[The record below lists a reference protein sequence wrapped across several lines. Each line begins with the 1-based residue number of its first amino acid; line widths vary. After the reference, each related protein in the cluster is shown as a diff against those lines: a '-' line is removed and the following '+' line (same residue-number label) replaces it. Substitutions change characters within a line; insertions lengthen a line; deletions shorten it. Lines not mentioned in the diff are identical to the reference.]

1 MKLGIFKKSILK
13 VKKDSILSMVFIM
26 LESGFEIFVPLVV
39 SKLIDLG
46 IEQSNIDNVKKF
58 GLIIIGLVIG
68 QAICGSLCAYFAVK
82 ASTMFAYDLR
92 QRLFINIQRFSF
104 ANIDKFSTGSLVT
117 RSTTDIANI
126 QRAFQMVIR
135 GAVRGIGMFI
145 FSLSFSYSI
154 NVKIALIFTAIV
166 PIILISLITIS
177 RLAMPIFEK
186 MFESFDSLN
195 NIMSENIHGIRVVKT
210 FNREE
215 FEFKK
220 MRKTS
225 DDIYGYSVKAET
237 YIAFWDPLMNI
248 SMYTAIIFIS
258 WFGAKAIIASGNN
271 PVLGL
276 TTGKLMSLFTY
287 GMQLLMS
294 LMFISMIYV
303 MLVISSASIERV
315 KEVLVEEPNIKNG
328 ENPIYAVRDGSI
340 EFNNVSFKYKSD
352 AKNRVLK
359 DVNIKIGTGEMIGLI
374 GGTGSG
380 KSSLVNLIPRL
391 YDTSSGEVKVGGINV
406 KDYDIKSLR
415 ESIGIVLQKNVLFSG
430 TIESNLKFGN
440 ENATIGDMTEACD
453 IACALEF
460 ISEKE
465 NKFESKVEQGG
476 TNFSGGQKQRLS
488 IARTIV
494 KNPKILIFDDSTSAV
509 DTKTD
514 AKIRDGLKNKLPN
527 TTKIIISQRIISIKD
542 CDKIIVMDNGR
553 IVAYDTHENLLN
565 TCELYKDIY
574 EVQNS

>member
-1 MKLGIFKKSILK
+1 MKLGVFKSSLLK
-13 VKKDSILSMVFIM
+13 VKKDSILSMVFI
-26 LESGFEIFVPLVV
+26 LCESAFEIFVPLVMAR
-39 SKLIDLG
+39 LIDLG
-46 IEQSNIDNVKKF
+46 IEQSNMENVKKF

-68 QAICGSLCAYFAVK
+68 QAVCGALCAYFAVK
-82 ASTMFAYDLR
+82 ASTMFAYDVR
-92 QRLFINIQRFSF
+92 QNLFNKLQLFSF

-126 QRAFQMVIR
+126 QRAFQMLIR
-135 GAVRGIGMFI
+135 GAVRGVGMFI

-154 NVKIALIFTAIV
+154 SVKIALVFTAIV
-166 PIILISLITIS
+166 PIIVASLLFIS
-177 RLAMPIFEK
+177 RKAMPIFEK
-186 MFESFDSLN
+186 MFSAFDSLN

-210 FNREE
+210 FNRQDY
-215 FEFKK
+215 EFKK
-220 MRKTS
+220 MKKS
-225 DDIYGYSVKAET
+225 ADDIYDYSVKAET

-248 SMYTAIIFIS
+248 SMYTAIIFIA

-271 PVLGL
+271 PALGL

-294 LMFISMIYV
+294 LMFMSMIYV

-315 KEVLVEEPNIKNG
+315 KEVLLEEPSIKNG
-328 ENPIYAVRDGSI
+328 DNPIYDVKDGSI
-340 EFNNVSFKYKSD
+340 EFDNVSFKFKED

-359 DVNIKIGTGEMIGLI
+359 DINIKIKSGEMIGLI

-391 YDTSSGEVKVGGINV
+391 YDVNSGELKVGGVNV
-406 KDYDIKSLR
+406 KNYDIKSLR
-415 ESIGIVLQKNVLFSG
+415 ESVGIVLQKNVLFSG

-440 ENATIGDMTEACD
+440 EHASVSDMTDACE

-460 ISEKE
+460 IDEKE
-465 NKFESKVEQGG
+465 DGFESRVEQGG

-494 KNPKILIFDDSTSAV
+494 KKPKILIFDDSTSAV

-514 AKIRDGLKNKLPN
+514 AKIRDGLKNKLPYA
-527 TTKIIISQRIISIKD
+527 TKIIISQRIISLKD
-542 CDKIIVMDNGR
+542 CDKIIVMDNGKV
-553 IVAYDTHENLLN
+553 IAFDTHENLLKN
-565 TCELYKDIY
+565 CDLYKDIN

>member
-1 MKLGIFKKSILK
+1 MKLGVFKSSLLK
-13 VKKDSILSMVFIM
+13 VKKDSILSMVFI
-26 LESGFEIFVPLVV
+26 LCESAFEIFVPLVMAR
-39 SKLIDLG
+39 LIDLG
-46 IEQSNIDNVKKF
+46 IEQSNMENVKKF

-68 QAICGSLCAYFAVK
+68 QAVCGALCAYFAVK
-82 ASTMFAYDLR
+82 ASTMFAYDVR
-92 QRLFINIQRFSF
+92 QNLFNKLQLFSF

-126 QRAFQMVIR
+126 QRAFQMLIR
-135 GAVRGIGMFI
+135 GAVRGVGMFI

-154 NVKIALIFTAIV
+154 SVKIALVFTAIV
-166 PIILISLITIS
+166 PIIVASLLFIS
-177 RLAMPIFEK
+177 RKAMPIFEK
-186 MFESFDSLN
+186 MFSAFDSLN

-210 FNREE
+210 FNRQDY
-215 FEFKK
+215 EFKK
-220 MRKTS
+220 MKKS
-225 DDIYGYSVKAET
+225 ADDIYDYSVKAET

-248 SMYTAIIFIS
+248 SMYTAIIFIA

-271 PVLGL
+271 PALGL

-294 LMFISMIYV
+294 LMFMSMIYV

-315 KEVLVEEPNIKNG
+315 KEVLLEEPSIKNG
-328 ENPIYAVRDGSI
+328 DNPIYDVKDGSI
-340 EFNNVSFKYKSD
+340 EFDNVSFKFKED

-359 DVNIKIGTGEMIGLI
+359 DINIKIKSGEMIGLI

-391 YDTSSGEVKVGGINV
+391 YDVNSGELKVGGVNV
-406 KDYDIKSLR
+406 KNYDIKSLR
-415 ESIGIVLQKNVLFSG
+415 ESVGIVLQKNVLFSG

-440 ENATIGDMTEACD
+440 EHASVSDMTDACE

-460 ISEKE
+460 IDEKE
-465 NKFESKVEQGG
+465 DGFESRVEQGG

-494 KNPKILIFDDSTSAV
+494 KKPKILIFDDSTSAV

-514 AKIRDGLKNKLPN
+514 AKIRDGLKNKLPYA
-527 TTKIIISQRIISIKD
+527 TKIIISQRIISLKD
-542 CDKIIVMDNGR
+542 CDKIIVMDNGKV
-553 IVAYDTHENLLN
+553 IAFDTHENLLKN
-565 TCELYKDIY
+565 CDLYKDIN
-574 EVQNS
+574 EVQNI